1 MNIYLLVAAVLASI
15 TCVGHFVIAKP
26 QLLCS
31 KLQADFDPTAITL
44 MHCVFH
50 YVSIFLVLS
59 TLVLFACGLQWV
71 PRMQTYALA
80 LFISLNFM
88 LFAIWQIY
96 IGYFAEAKS
105 VRRVQFHWVFFIII
119 SVFTLLG
126 VFTG

>member
-1 MNIYLLVAAVLASI
+1 MNIYLLIAAVLASI
-15 TCVGHFVIAKP
+15 TCVGHFVMAKP
-26 QLLCS
+26 QFLRPM
-31 KLQADFDPTAITL
+31 LQADFDPTTKTL

-59 TLVLFACGLQWV
+59 TLVLFACGLQLV
-71 PRMQTYALA
+71 STMQTYALS

-105 VRRVQFHWVFFIII
+105 ARRVQFQWVFFIII

-126 VFTG
+126 VFTD